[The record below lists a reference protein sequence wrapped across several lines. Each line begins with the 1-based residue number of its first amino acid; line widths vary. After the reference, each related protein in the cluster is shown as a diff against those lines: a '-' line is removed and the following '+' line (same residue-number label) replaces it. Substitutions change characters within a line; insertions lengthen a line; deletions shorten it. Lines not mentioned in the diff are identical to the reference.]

1 MKTKIAVDRN
11 GVTGRELKIT
21 CSLLP
26 ENDEEL
32 KLVEALRRSS
42 NSDWQEFEFLLD
54 NERRGISLGWSQTL
68 GFRHIIINEKER
80 AEAREQNEREYI
92 KRLEDENF
100 FLRTRD
106 FI

>member
-1 MKTKIAVDRN
+1 MKTKISVDRN
-11 GVTGRELKIT
+11 ETSGRELKIT

-32 KLVEALRRSS
+32 KLVETLRKSS

-54 NERRGISLGWSQTL
+54 NEWRGISLGWSQTL